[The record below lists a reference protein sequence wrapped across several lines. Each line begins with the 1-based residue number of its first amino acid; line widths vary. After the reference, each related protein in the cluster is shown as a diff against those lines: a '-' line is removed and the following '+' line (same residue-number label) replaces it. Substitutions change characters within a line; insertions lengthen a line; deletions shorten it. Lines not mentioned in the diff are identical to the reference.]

1 MITCGMSSRLIQVT
15 SVPAGIVS
23 SIGPK
28 LKLSMV
34 TAFVAGFSWAAVT
47 EGRPIAPLISTSER
61 VRMTPAFIDRNA
73 CGAVSS
79 LLFQN
84 LMGISLSL
92 KCGIHN
98 RQSVFAA
105 NQVDVG
111 NAQHAM
117 QSFGRYFHRTRR
129 IRLARCRLR
138 KRGRPRRVE
147 RNIAFDLLHD
157 LVYVPVQNRHG
168 PKSLQVRKRLLAVVG
183 APTPL
188 GINRPERD
196 VREDNDRRAALQS
209 SDIFLNPFELLR
221 AEISKA
227 TCLEIQHIDQA
238 DEMG

>member
-79 LLFQN
+79 LLFHN
-84 LMGISLSL
+84 LMGISFSL

-98 RQSVFAA
+98 LQTVFAP
-105 NQVDVG
+105 NYVGVG

-117 QSFGRYFHRTRR
+117 QSFGRYFHRARGTR
-129 IRLARCRLR
+129 LPRCRLR
-138 KRGRPRRVE
+138 KRRRPRCVE
-147 RNIAFDLLHD
+147 RDIAFDLLHD
-157 LVYVPVQNRHG
+157 LVNVSVQHRHG
-168 PKSLQVRKRLLAVVG
+168 AKSL
-183 APTPL
+183 
-188 GINRPERD
+188 
-196 VREDNDRRAALQS
+196 
-209 SDIFLNPFELLR
+209 
-221 AEISKA
+221 
-227 TCLEIQHIDQA
+227 
-238 DEMG
+238 